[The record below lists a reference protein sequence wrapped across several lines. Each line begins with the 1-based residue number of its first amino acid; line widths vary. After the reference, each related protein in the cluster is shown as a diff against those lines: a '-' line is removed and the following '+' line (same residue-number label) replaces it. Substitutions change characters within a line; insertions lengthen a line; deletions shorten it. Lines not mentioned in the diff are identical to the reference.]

1 MRHPVAAVSF
11 ETASAKTAA
20 ADAYRARSASS
31 HVFWSPDATTDVAT
45 AAASGDTQPPLER

>member
-11 ETASAKTAA
+11 ETASVKTAA